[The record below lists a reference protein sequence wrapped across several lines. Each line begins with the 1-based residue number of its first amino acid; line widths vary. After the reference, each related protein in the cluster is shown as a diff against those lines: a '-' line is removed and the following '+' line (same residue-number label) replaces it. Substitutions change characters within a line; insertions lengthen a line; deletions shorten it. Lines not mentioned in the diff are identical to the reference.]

1 MIDLNST
8 DYTVSGLT
16 LLRPLTVFFIK
27 NFRFSQLKKLKHTI
41 KILLK
46 NLRLQQFR
54 KKSNMDIYIYGVNP
68 ATKNPKLELALYY
81 FGAGISRL
89 YKIFLTIKEN
99 IK

>member
-1 MIDLNST
+1 MDLNST
-8 DYTVSGLT
+8 YYTVSGLT

-27 NFRFSQLKKLKHTI
+27 NFRFSQLKKLKQTI
-41 KILLK
+41 NILPKNFKSQRFTKIS
-46 NLRLQQFR
+46 Q
-54 KKSNMDIYIYGVNP
+54 MDIYIYGLNP